1 MKNLLK
7 ETQDVLLLNAG
18 TFTFVSL
25 ANIEVILKITLL
37 ALTIVYTAD
46 KYIYNRKKRK

>member
-1 MKNLLK
+1 MKNLFK

-25 ANIEVILKITLL
+25 ANIEILLKIGLL
-37 ALTIVYTAD
+37 ILTIIYTAD
-46 KYIYNRKKRK
+46 KYIYNRKRRK